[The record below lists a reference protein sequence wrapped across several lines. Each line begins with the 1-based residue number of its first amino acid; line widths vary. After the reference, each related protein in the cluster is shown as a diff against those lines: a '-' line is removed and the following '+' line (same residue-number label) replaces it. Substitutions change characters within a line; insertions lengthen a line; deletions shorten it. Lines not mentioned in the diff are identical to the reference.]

1 VLISASIMTKF
12 QSKCLLR
19 FLTLGVNRDPGLRTR
34 VGGFE
39 CASSVGRTSL
49 TRQPAPLAGMI
60 SFPKQSRSLTCSL
73 DFRATPDYPSRTRT
87 FIAISLGLVPPACDI
102 HSITFERQVMF

>member
-1 VLISASIMTKF
+1 
-12 QSKCLLR
+12 
-19 FLTLGVNRDPGLRTR
+19 
-34 VGGFE
+34 
-39 CASSVGRTSL
+39 
-49 TRQPAPLAGMI
+49 MI